1 MLPRCFL
8 FRRLGDGSV
17 VQKSLLGRAIAI
29 FACSLV
35 AIGAICLPG
44 QAQFREIMIEVPVY
58 SSSTYNTLLMQAES
72 LISRTIRQQ
81 FSQDSSLASLQVTVV
96 GTRYGETI
104 PIMAT
109 SVSRAQ
115 WQQQPQVA
123 QWTTYN
129 SLAQTLFARFEEPE
143 SGAQVVAVQPSP
155 SISSSYSTVDP
166 VLQVEEAFQEGRISR
181 QEYQELTDA
190 LD

>member
-1 MLPRCFL
+1 
-8 FRRLGDGSV
+8 
-17 VQKSLLGRAIAI
+17 
-29 FACSLV
+29 
-35 AIGAICLPG
+35 
-44 QAQFREIMIEVPVY
+44 MIELPVY
-58 SSSTYNTLLMQAES
+58 GSSTYNTLLMQAES

-81 FSQDSSLASLQVTVV
+81 FTQDGGLASLQVTVV

-104 PIMAT
+104 PIMTT

-143 SGAQVVAVQPSP
+143 NGAQVVAVQPSP
-155 SISSSYSTVDP
+155 SISSGYSTVDP
-166 VLQVEEAFQEGRISR
+166 VLQVEEAFQEGRINR